1 MTPITLVYLLYLTL
15 SVLITVRVGHTL
27 HRHGRLFLVDVF
39 CGNQHR
45 ADAVNHLLLVGFYLT
60 NIALV
65 LFLLRSRLDI
75 IDWLTGAHLLSS
87 KLGIVMTTLGTMHFF
102 NVFALLQVRR
112 YVRRFSGQGWS
123 VSQSHGI

>member
-27 HRHGRLFLVDVF
+27 HFHGRLFLVDVF
-39 CGNQHR
+39 CGNERR

-65 LFLLRSRLDI
+65 LFLLQSRLDVTNWI
-75 IDWLTGAHLLSS
+75 TGAHLLSS
-87 KLGIVMTTLGTMHFF
+87 KLGIVMTTMGTMHFF
-102 NVFALLQVRR
+102 NVFTLLQVRR
-112 YVRRFSGQGWS
+112 YVRRFHATWPSAA
-123 VSQSHGI
+123 QS